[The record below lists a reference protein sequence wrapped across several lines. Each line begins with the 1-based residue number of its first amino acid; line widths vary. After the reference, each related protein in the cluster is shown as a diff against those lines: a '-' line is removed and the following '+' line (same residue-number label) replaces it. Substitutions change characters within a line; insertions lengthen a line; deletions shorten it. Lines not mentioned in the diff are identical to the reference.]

1 MTQNKLG
8 EARWV
13 AYWRRLVSLYPQVPY
28 YLPHASSKRNRNK
41 RPAAVHTKCMLES
54 RLSEHLKYLFRDPC
68 WHPDSSH
75 PSLYPKLLQLTGF
88 PSPSFL
94 YNPAISVMCS
104 LHALPHLFWFPLP
117 ALSPLPLSLSLSF
130 FSRPG
135 EACWSCLVY
144 YFVPL
149 LWSPPGASGCA
160 LPYICNKHLPLNH
173 TLKQSCPHFIH
184 NIS

>member
-1 MTQNKLG
+1 M
-8 EARWV
+8 
-13 AYWRRLVSLYPQVPY
+13 PY

-88 PSPSFL
+88 SSPSFL

-104 LHALPHLFWFPLP
+104 LGPFVPPPTFFGFLCLHSLLF
-117 ALSPLPLSLSLSF
+117 LSRSPSLSSHGQVKPAG
-130 FSRPG
+130 R
-135 EACWSCLVY
+135 V
-144 YFVPL
+144 
-149 LWSPPGASGCA
+149 
-160 LPYICNKHLPLNH
+160 
-173 TLKQSCPHFIH
+173 
-184 NIS
+184 